1 MNSSFNSLFFS
12 ARKIITI
19 ARALINIAICNKA
32 ENAIHFFYVH
42 EHKTKYLSLA
52 PSNRRWPSS
61 EGKAENRGVT
71 SDSETVTQGKSIQNG
86 HWNFAKQNLIGD
98 MCTVCQESD
107 GTPDQWITFVNC
119 GCRFHAIYVT
129 RYLMTNKICANCRA
143 DIGDIREF
151 HPTSDCS
158 LDMQRMTHR

>member
-1 MNSSFNSLFFS
+1 MQQSRKRYSLFFTYTNVKQNTS
-12 ARKIITI
+12 S
-19 ARALINIAICNKA
+19 
-32 ENAIHFFYVH
+32 
-42 EHKTKYLSLA
+42 SLPQIVA
-52 PSNRRWPSS
+52 GPTS

-86 HWNFAKQNLIGD
+86 HWNSAKQNLIGD

-119 GCRFHAIYVT
+119 GCRFHATYVT

-151 HPTSDCS
+151 RPTSDCS